1 MVPLWNNTV
10 YVSHM
15 DPFKLGYA
23 MGLIVGEGSFTADRK
38 QPALSLKMHER
49 DPLPFQLLRHVLRG
63 RVYGPNHHQERQYF
77 LYLLRGRDL
86 EAALPLFDRYLPS
99 SHRREQYDRWR
110 TTHFPHIPVPDTGH
124 VTFPGLDE

>member
-1 MVPLWNNTV
+1 MLFD
-10 YVSHM
+10 M

-23 MGLIVGEGSFTADRK
+23 MGLIAGEGSFTRQRRAGV
-38 QPALSLKMHER
+38 LSLKLHER
-49 DPLPFQLLRHVLRG
+49 NALPFQLLCHVFGG
-63 RVYGPNHHQERQYF
+63 RVYGPYTHAGRHYR

-99 SHRREQYDRWR
+99 SYRREQYERWR
-110 TTHFPHIPVPDTGH
+110 AQHFPHLPVPDTGH